1 MPRKTGGKKVESKDI
16 QGLKYFDQLAPLLSR
31 LHDVGTERDRAGNR
45 QLHMDEYCLLVLLF
59 LFNPA
64 VRSLRAI
71 QQASELKKV
80 QRKLKCPRASLGS
93 LSEATDVFDP
103 ERLREVIDE
112 LSSQLKPLQRD
123 KRLQDFKQILT
134 VVDGTVI
141 KTLATIAIAAY
152 ATSPKDGHRNSKW
165 RLHTQFEIDRYVP
178 TRMDVT
184 GGANR
189 GDQDERYVLGQHLQ
203 SDRCYVLDRGYAKFS
218 LFNAIVAAKSSY
230 VCRVRDN
237 SSYEIVEERPLTQEA
252 VKAQVVA
259 DYQVTLGK
267 NRPAEDRPSHPVRLV
282 MVKTTPHVNRGKYG
296 RGSTGNASDGYL
308 RMVTNLL
315 DVPAEII
322 TLIYQYRW
330 TIEVFFR
337 FFKHLL
343 GCRHLI
349 STDPVGVEI
358 QAYCAI
364 IACMLISLWTGRKP
378 TQRTYEMVYY
388 YLIGWASEEE
398 LLAHVEK
405 LKRHDA

>member
-1 MPRKTGGKKVESKDI
+1 MPRKVGSNKVESQDI

-103 ERLREVIDE
+103 ERLREVISE
-112 LSSQLKPLQRD
+112 LSSQLEPLQRD
-123 KRLQDFKQILT
+123 KRLKDFKQILT
-134 VVDGTVI
+134 VVDGTLI

-152 ATSPKDGHRNSKW
+152 ATSPKSGHRNSKW
-165 RLHTQFEIDRYVP
+165 RLHTQFEIDPYVP

-189 GDQDERYVLGQHLQ
+189 GEQDERYVLGQHLQ
-203 SDRCYVLDRGYAKFS
+203 SDRCYILDRGYVKYS

-252 VKAQVVA
+252 VDAQVVA
-259 DYQVTLGK
+259 DYKVTLGK
-267 NRPAEDRPSHPVRLV
+267 SRSAEDRPSHSVRLV
-282 MVKTTPHVNRGKYG
+282 MVKTTPHVNRGKYSG
-296 RGSTGNASDGYL
+296 GSTGNASDGYL
-308 RMVTNLL
+308 RVVTNLL
-315 DVPAEII
+315 DVPAEVIA
-322 TLIYQYRW
+322 LIYQYRW

-378 TQRTYEMVYY
+378 TQRTFEMIYY

-398 LLAHVEK
+398 LLAHIKK
-405 LKRHDA
+405 LKSKDT